1 MGLTFENLDIYLK
14 WIVKWNSF
22 DTRKGFDKLETNI
35 WKAGLNLF
43 KWLKTNIR
51 TNSQT
56 T

>member
-1 MGLTFENLDIYLK
+1 MGVTFENLDIYLK
-14 WIVKWNSF
+14 WIRSDSF

-35 WKAGLNLF
+35 LKASLNLF
-43 KWLKTNIR
+43 KWLKTIIR